1 MHNRTISRR
10 TSRTIW
16 RLGLGALLVLASTF
30 VACTGARQRATEPP
44 RAITGRNTG
53 PALDAAFVLP
63 ATTLPSA
70 PWLEAPLAPPKS
82 CEVDMLLN
90 VTENTAFDR
99 PPYVDDSLSERHVV
113 AANVDMAIV
122 QTRRMTLAVSRTQGV
137 LGSLS
142 LPEDTR
148 WIGLSALGNIFAATT
163 DGTLYRSDPS
173 PPLVF
178 QRQANVPGATRWDSG
193 GRVVAA
199 LANGRVMRSLDEGAT
214 FQEIPVDRDADIDE
228 LAVRF
233 DGVMV
238 VQGSRRSTGASDAWL
253 ARDGG
258 AFQRS
263 TFPVSSLYRSG
274 GIIAGSDSRCPE
286 LAADG
291 RTWIYGRWL
300 TTWPDGPSDWPTR
313 AFETSS
319 RLTMLDNPPSFIE
332 LPRRPGPQDKVAR
345 ANSARANR
353 CEGSHK
359 TRAPR
364 IKLSADSTVPLHGAG
379 AAAISG
385 RLDRDAAPTNTD
397 LVWLSDGRV
406 DHETVARASH
416 MAVLSRQPANLRII
430 VPPCS
435 HGRLFSTGGI
445 GLVICRSPSATAGT
459 FVTTIDREGQAFAEG
474 VLPFSDLDALTL
486 ASAPDG
492 TLLFRSRW
500 GDVDRQAF
508 VRSPVALG
516 SVNAWR
522 SVALGNAVEVRVVEG
537 AGLLLIETGHVPI
550 PSTFTLTLDRPGER
564 RELLRSIVVDG
575 SLLDLYVNHG
585 NLVARTK
592 PLESHSERCQTVTES
607 GRLE

>member
-1 MHNRTISRR
+1 MHNGTISSR
-10 TSRTIW
+10 TSETMW
-16 RLGLGALLVLASTF
+16 RSGLGAFLVVASTF

-44 RAITGRNTG
+44 RAVKDRNAG

-70 PWLEAPLAPPKS
+70 PWLEAPLAPPRS
-82 CEVDMLLN
+82 CEVDALQDALRN
-90 VTENTAFDR
+90 AAFEL
-99 PPYVDDSLSERHVV
+99 PPYVDDTLSERRVV
-113 AANVDMAIV
+113 AANVDSAIV
-122 QTRRMTLAVSRTQGV
+122 QTRRMTLAISRTQGA

-142 LPEDTR
+142 LPNDTR
-148 WIGLSALGNIFAATT
+148 WIGLSGNGSIYAATT
-163 DGTLYRSDPS
+163 DGTLYRSEPS
-173 PPLVF
+173 PPFVF
-178 QRQANVPGATRWDSG
+178 QRQASVPDATRWDSG
-193 GRVVAA
+193 GHVVAA

-214 FQEIPVDRDADIDE
+214 FAEVLVDPSAVLAE
-228 LAVRF
+228 VAVRF
-233 DGVMV
+233 DGITV
-238 VQGSRRSTGASDAWL
+238 VQGSHRSTGIADAWI

-258 AFQRS
+258 ALQRS
-263 TFPVSSLYRSG
+263 TFPISSLYREG
-274 GIIAGSDSRCPE
+274 GIIGSRDPCSPE

-291 RTWIYGRWL
+291 MTWIYRKGPSPWR
-300 TTWPDGPSDWPTR
+300 DGLSDWPTR
-313 AFETSS
+313 AFETNSC
-319 RLTMLDNPPSFIE
+319 LTALDNPPSFIE
-332 LPRRPGPQDKVAR
+332 LPRRPGPEALVAQF
-345 ANSARANR
+345 NR
-353 CEGSHK
+353 CNPHGYGWHR

-364 IKLSADSTVPLHGAG
+364 IKLSADSTVHLHGAG

-397 LVWLSDGRV
+397 LVWLSDGLV

-416 MAVLSRQPANLRII
+416 MAVLSRHPANLRII
-430 VPPCS
+430 VSPCS

-445 GLVICRSPSATAGT
+445 GVVICRSPSDAVDAS
-459 FVTTIDREGQAFAEG
+459 VTTIDREGRAFAEG
-474 VLPFSDLDALTL
+474 SLPFSDLNALTL

-508 VRSPVALG
+508 VRSPVTLG

-522 SVALGNAVEVRVVEG
+522 SVALGNAVEVRVAEG

-564 RELLRSIVVDG
+564 RELLRSIAVDG
-575 SLLDLYVNHG
+575 SLLDLYLNHR

-592 PLESHSERCQTVTES
+592 PFETHSERCQTVTAS

>member
-1 MHNRTISRR
+1 MHKRTIS
-10 TSRTIW
+10 SRMSEAK
-16 RLGLGALLVLASTF
+16 RQSGLGALFVVASTF
-30 VACTGARQRATEPP
+30 FACTGARQRATEPP
-44 RAITGRNTG
+44 RAIKDRNTG

-70 PWLEAPLAPPKS
+70 PWLEAPLAPPRS
-82 CEVDMLLN
+82 CEVDMLQN
-90 VTENTAFDR
+90 FGENTAFDR
-99 PPYVDDSLSERHVV
+99 PPYVDDTLSERRVV

-142 LPEDTR
+142 LPNDTR
-148 WIGLSALGNIFAATT
+148 WIGLSGNGRIYAATT
-163 DGTLYRSDPS
+163 DGTLYHSEPS
-173 PPLVF
+173 PPFVF
-178 QRQANVPGATRWDSG
+178 QRQASVPDATRWDSG

-199 LANGRVMRSLDEGAT
+199 LAQGRLMRSLDEGTT
-214 FQEIPVDRDADIDE
+214 FAEVLVDPNAVLTE

-233 DGVMV
+233 DDITV
-238 VQGSRRSTGASDAWL
+238 VQGSHRSTGAPDAWI

-263 TFPVSSLYRSG
+263 TFPISSLYRED
-274 GIIAGSDSRCPE
+274 GIIGSRDPCSPE

-291 RTWIYGRWL
+291 MTWIYRNGPSRWR
-300 TTWPDGPSDWPTR
+300 DGLSDWPTR

-319 RLTMLDNPPSFIE
+319 RLNVLDNPPSFIE
-332 LPRRPGPQDKVAR
+332 LPRSAGSEALVAQF
-345 ANSARANR
+345 NR
-353 CEGSHK
+353 CDPHGYGWHR
-359 TRAPR
+359 TRAPAV
-364 IKLSADSTVPLHGAG
+364 KLSAPPASRVHGAG
-379 AAAISG
+379 SAAISG

-397 LVWLSDGRV
+397 LVWLSDGLA
-406 DHETVARASH
+406 DHETVARVSH
-416 MAVLSRQPANLRII
+416 MAVLSRHPANLRVI

-445 GLVICRSPSATAGT
+445 GIVICRSPSDAVNA

-474 VLPFSDLDALTL
+474 SLPLSDLDALTL
-486 ASAPDG
+486 ASARDG
-492 TLLFRSRW
+492 TLLLRSRW

-516 SVNAWR
+516 CVNAWR
-522 SVALGNAVEVRVVEG
+522 SVALENAVEVRVAEG

-564 RELLRSIVVDG
+564 LALLRSIAVDG
-575 SLLDLYVNHG
+575 LLLDLYVNHG

-592 PLESHSERCQTVTES
+592 PFETHSERCQTVTAS

>member
-10 TSRTIW
+10 TSKTIW
-16 RLGLGALLVLASTF
+16 RLGFGALLVIASTL
-30 VACTGARQRATEPP
+30 VACTGVRQRATEPP
-44 RAITGRNTG
+44 RAIKGRNPG

-70 PWLEAPLAPPKS
+70 PWLEAPLAPPRP
-82 CEVDMLLN
+82 CEVDMLQD
-90 VTENTAFDR
+90 VSENTAFDR
-99 PPYVDDSLSERHVV
+99 PPYVDDTLSERRVV
-113 AANVDMAIV
+113 AANVDTAIV
-122 QTRRMTLAVSRTQGV
+122 QTRRMTLAVSRTRGA

-142 LPEDTR
+142 LPNDTR
-148 WIGLSALGNIFAATT
+148 WIGLSGNGSIYAATT
-163 DGTLYRSDPS
+163 DGTLYRSEPS
-173 PPLVF
+173 PPFVF
-178 QRQANVPGATRWDSG
+178 QRQASVPDATRWDSG

-199 LANGRVMRSLDEGAT
+199 LANGRVMRSLDEGTT
-214 FQEIPVDRDADIDE
+214 FAEVLIDPSAVLTE

-233 DGVMV
+233 DGITV
-238 VQGSRRSTGASDAWL
+238 VQGSHRSTGVPDAWI

-263 TFPVSSLYRSG
+263 TFPVSSLYRLG
-274 GIIAGSDSRCPE
+274 GIIGSSDPCSPE
-286 LAADG
+286 MAADG
-291 RTWIYGRWL
+291 RTWIYGHGRSL
-300 TTWPDGPSDWPTR
+300 WPDGLSDWPTR

-332 LPRRPGPQDKVAR
+332 LPRRAGPDALVAQF
-345 ANSARANR
+345 NR
-353 CEGSHK
+353 CDPRGSHR
-359 TRAPR
+359 TLAPR
-364 IKLSADSTVPLHGAG
+364 IKMDSHPAVPLHGAG

-385 RLDRDAAPTNTD
+385 RLDREAAPCNTD
-397 LVWLSDGRV
+397 LLWLSDGLA
-406 DHETVARASH
+406 DHEAVARASH
-416 MAVLSRQPANLRII
+416 MAVLSRHPATLRII

-445 GLVICRSPSATAGT
+445 GLVVCRSPSDIVDAL
-459 FVTTIDREGQAFAEG
+459 VMTIDREGQAFAEG
-474 VLPFSDLDALTL
+474 SLPFSDLDALTL
-486 ASAPDG
+486 ASTPDG
-492 TLLFRSRW
+492 TLLLRSRW

-516 SVNAWR
+516 SANAWR
-522 SVALGNAVEVRVVEG
+522 SVALGNAVEVRVAEG
-537 AGLLLIETGHVPI
+537 AGLLLIETGYVPI

-575 SLLDLYVNHG
+575 SLLDLYVNHD

-592 PLESHSERCQTVTES
+592 PFETHSERCQTVTAA